1 LRARR
6 RRFQVAFARKPFFSR
21 FGRRWPRVA
30 RWYIFNPENLFGKIY
45 YGLGMRK
52 VSRFCGNLE
61 YIMATWYILR
71 AFGNLWQFGIF
82 SPVLVYFVKK
92 NLATLRWPQTQ
103 KDGRQKRLVRPSRTI
118 FFEDVFLFAAVCLLS
133 TLTGRVA
140 RCF

>member
-1 LRARR
+1 LLL
-6 RRFQVAFARKPFFSR
+6 PESR
-21 FGRRWPRVA
+21 FFLVSDVA
-30 RWYIFNPENLFGKIY
+30 GQGLPDGIFSNQKTYIFGKIY